1 MERPEV
7 CEDLKREF
15 KLEVKGFRERWDREF
30 RKELRDVKDTIN
42 FITKA
47 YDEIK
52 DHLDTILNEKKERNS
67 LNT

>member
-1 MERPEV
+1 MGPRV
-7 CEDLKREF
+7 SN
-15 KLEVKGFRERWDREF
+15 GTQG
-30 RKELRDVKDTIN
+30 VKDTIN